1 MVTEPS
7 ILGNTGLVNL
17 MLKQLIKRIKP
28 ARSRVVDESLEVE
41 DFLSIARP
49 LEELFDAMVSRVFS
63 RHCLHLLNQE
73 IPYIVPAVWGAAKD
87 GELTSEQKE
96 IHREVVP
103 MLRQAFSLLGLKN
116 LSPAQEFALGYVLRS
131 LIVTKMIYM
140 IEASKRRQA
149 EESIGISNGEGLL
162 DMEPMG
168 RA

>member
-1 MVTEPS
+1 MF
-7 ILGNTGLVNL
+7 
-17 MLKQLIKRIKP
+17 KQLIKKIKP
-28 ARSRVVDESLEVE
+28 TKPRAIDESLEVE

-49 LEELFDAMVSRVFS
+49 LEELFDTMVSGIFS

-73 IPYIVPAVWGAAKD
+73 IAYIVPAVWGAAKE
-87 GELTSEQKE
+87 GELSPEQKE
-96 IHREVVP
+96 IHREVIP
-103 MLRQAFSLLGLKN
+103 MIRQAFALLGLRN
-116 LSPAQEFALGYVLRS
+116 LNPAQEFALGYVLRS

-149 EESIGISNGEGLL
+149 EENVGITAHDGLL